1 MLVNTRSHQSSLR
14 LTVRRLAVAAVTFG
28 MLCAAAPASAQLVRI
43 GASVGAL
50 EPGGPMRGTDT
61 AYDPVYGVYLLV
73 TGNGPIF
80 GVFVNSLGLPVS
92 AAFLIMDGSGWGHFP
107 RAEYSPDVFGGQ
119 GGFLVTWHHNIG
131 VNCVF
136 GRLVS
141 VSAGGVASG
150 IVQISDGTQ
159 GGSWWETGAAMAYSR
174 TSRRFLVAWRTAQY
188 GILGRLVDFNGGL
201 ASTIIP
207 LENAFGSRDPSLAW
221 NPATDEFG
229 LASTG
234 FGASAF
240 AAFRRVRASDGAVS
254 ARTTF
259 GFGAGTF
266 ATAIDVNAWT
276 NQYVMAWSLHPGTM
290 TATFDPFGNQVATNF
305 VTGRLGHDQ
314 SLGLAFNAS
323 SGTFLAVGSDHY
335 SAEIAAVEVKG
346 GGAPNSVADIIT
358 NGASARGGSY
368 YPLTTAQAGT
378 NQWDVV
384 YSRDFRGATSQI
396 IATTSTGGGAGGG
409 ELRLLHHLH
418 PRRPAAPR
426 LIPSCRSAVEGALT
440 AGGCHLEAVE
450 PRLLHHHHRLHL
462 HPRPLVAP
470 RLIPSCRSAAA
481 PASTAD
487 GGHSEL
493 AARSRPRLHPRRLR
507 PPVAPRQTRSG
518 RLAAVPASTAA
529 GHPRITAA
537 PWPTRLSASAA
548 ESV

>member
-1 MLVNTRSHQSSLR
+1 
-14 LTVRRLAVAAVTFG
+14 
-28 MLCAAAPASAQLVRI
+28 
-43 GASVGAL
+43 
-50 EPGGPMRGTDT
+50 MRGTDT

-188 GILGRLVDFNGGL
+188 GILGRLIDFNGGL

-409 ELRLLHHLH
+409 GAPPPPPPPPPPTGCTTPDPFVSLGGGRCVNGGWL
-418 PRRPAAPR
+418 PPGSGGAPPPAPPPPPPPPPQAAGCATPDPFVSIGGGTCVNGGWRPFGAG
-426 LIPSCRSAVEGALT
+426 GALSPPPPPPPPPPT
-440 AGGCHLEAVE
+440 GCTTPDPFGSIGGG
-450 PRLLHHHHRLHL
+450 
-462 HPRPLVAP
+462 
-470 RLIPSCRSAAA
+470 SCVNGGWT
-481 PASTAD
+481 PKNNGCTMAD
-487 GGHSEL
+487 PFVSLGGGVCVSGGW
-493 AARSRPRLHPRRLR
+493 RPR
-507 PPVAPRQTRSG
+507 
-518 RLAAVPASTAA
+518 
-529 GHPRITAA
+529 
-537 PWPTRLSASAA
+537 
-548 ESV
+548 

>member
-1 MLVNTRSHQSSLR
+1 MKSSHQSSLK

-28 MLCAAAPASAQLVRI
+28 LLCAAAPASAQLVRI

-50 EPGGPMRGTDT
+50 EPGGFMRGTDT
-61 AYDPVYGVYLLV
+61 AYDPVHGVYLLV

-92 AAFLIMDGSGWGHFP
+92 GAFLIMDGSGWGHFP

-188 GILGRLVDFNGGL
+188 GILGRLIDFNGVL

-396 IATTSTGGGAGGG
+396 IATTSTGGGSPTPTPT
-409 ELRLLHHLH
+409 L
-418 PRRPAAPR
+418 APT
-426 LIPSCRSAVEGALT
+426 P
-440 AGGCHLEAVE
+440 
-450 PRLLHHHHRLHL
+450 
-462 HPRPLVAP
+462 
-470 RLIPSCRSAAA
+470 
-481 PASTAD
+481 
-487 GGHSEL
+487 
-493 AARSRPRLHPRRLR
+493 
-507 PPVAPRQTRSG
+507 
-518 RLAAVPASTAA
+518 
-529 GHPRITAA
+529 TAA
-537 PWPTRLSASAA
+537 PTPTPTPTAGCATPDPFVSIGGGTLHQRWMAARRQHRAHTDAYADTDTDADTDADPRLRDAG
-548 ESV
+548 SVRLDRRGDVRQRRLATRHLHTDAYAYADTDAHADTVAHAGTCAHLHNA